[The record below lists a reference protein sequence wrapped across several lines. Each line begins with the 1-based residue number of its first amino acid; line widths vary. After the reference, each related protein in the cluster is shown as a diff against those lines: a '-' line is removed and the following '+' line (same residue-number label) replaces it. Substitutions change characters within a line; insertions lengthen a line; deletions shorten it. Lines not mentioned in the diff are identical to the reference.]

1 MKKILSALL
10 VLSFLLVAAPA
21 QASFIPAAQGQLINR
36 SSASL
41 TTASLTI
48 VAANPARKYLLI
60 HNPSAVNYGCSFGGT
75 AAIGA
80 TGTVTLVPNQTLT
93 IENSF
98 IYTGALNCIA
108 ASGTNTIVV
117 YEGQ

>member
-1 MKKILSALL
+1 MKKLLSLL
-10 VLSFLLVAAPA
+10 VVLSFLLCA
-21 QASFIPAAQGQLINR
+21 QAHAAFVPVYQGKLLDR

-48 VAANPARKYLLI
+48 ASANPSRKYLLV

-75 AAIGA
+75 AAIGTA
-80 TGTVTLVPNQTLT
+80 GTVTLVPNQTLT
-93 IENSF
+93 FENSF
-98 IYTGALNCIA
+98 VYTGVLNCIA